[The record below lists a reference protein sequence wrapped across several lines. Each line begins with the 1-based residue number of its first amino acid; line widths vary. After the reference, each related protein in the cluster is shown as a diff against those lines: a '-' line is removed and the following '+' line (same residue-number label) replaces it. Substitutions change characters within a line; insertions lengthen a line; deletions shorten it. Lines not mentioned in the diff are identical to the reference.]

1 LVQVTERPWP
11 AAAVHDTIQAV
22 LRDPVFHRSLRRSIA
37 DRILVWLAEWWTR
50 LSKVLRGLPSMR
62 TLSLFFVGALVLF
75 VLVRFLIAA
84 SARSEESGRRT
95 SRRGVTSGSDP
106 WQTADELLSL
116 GRYEDAAHAL
126 YRGVILSLASAERLR
141 LDPSKTSGDYAREL
155 RRRSSSA
162 LSPFLAFA
170 RRFEVLVYGH
180 IPPDAEAV
188 AQLRELAIPFR
199 ARSRAA

>member
-1 LVQVTERPWP
+1 MQVSERPWTP
-11 AAAVHDTIQAV
+11 SAVHDTVQAV
-22 LRDPVFHRSLRRSIA
+22 LRDPVFHRSMRRSVA
-37 DRILVWLAEWWTR
+37 DRILVWLVDWFTR
-50 LSKVLRGLPSMR
+50 LSKVLRGLPSTR
-62 TLSLFFVGALVLF
+62 TLALMLVGALVLF

-84 SARSEESGRRT
+84 SVRGDGGGRRT
-95 SRRGVTSGSDP
+95 SNRGVSAASDP
-106 WQTADELLSL
+106 WQAVDELLAL
-116 GRYEDAAHAL
+116 GRHEDAAHAL
-126 YRGVILSLASAERLR
+126 YRAVILSLANTERMR

-162 LSPFLAFA
+162 VFPFVAFA

-180 IPPDAEAV
+180 VPPDAAAV